1 MPKTVAILT
10 SEPPNMPG
18 GVEHVVRELATGLE
32 ARGYEALVLHRENA
46 APPWLR
52 HPKSRLARG
61 LADFLLSWYLG
72 RRLLSFADHD
82 LAAVI
87 TNGPIGWYVPRIN
100 GNSVSKIHMYHG
112 TYRGQADAIRPFITY
127 KGYLKLKWWDS
138 MVLEKACGAGKQI
151 LCNSDQT
158 REEVER
164 FFGHHA
170 VTTWPPLDT
179 SHFTPLGQASC
190 RRILGLPEGNPVGL
204 FVGSTQPTKGFPMVQ
219 TLIRSLP
226 NIRWLLALRG
236 SIPDDLA
243 GNHQVH
249 IVPNAGYDM
258 LPTLYNA
265 ANFAVFPSAYESFGY
280 ALTEALAC
288 GTPVIAAP
296 GGASRSFLHQPPLDS
311 LLIEDAADVDAY
323 IAATCKVLSDPPRYR
338 ESVVRN
344 ARPRIVETMALENW
358 WPRFLEVARL

>member
-1 MPKTVAILT
+1 MPSTVAILT
-10 SEPPNMPG
+10 SEAPTTPG
-18 GVEHVVRELATGLE
+18 GVEHVVRELVKGLKH
-32 ARGYEALVLHRENA
+32 RGYEVLVLHRGNA
-46 APPWLR
+46 TPPWMR
-52 HPKSRLARG
+52 HPKARFG
-61 LADFLLSWYLG
+61 KHLHDALVSWYLG
-72 RRLLSFADHD
+72 RRLRDFAGNG

-87 TNGPIGWYVPRIN
+87 SNGPVGWYVPQSSRRGI
-100 GNSVSKIHMYHG
+100 KKLHIYHG
-112 TYRGQADAIRPFITY
+112 TYRGQAEAIRPFITY

-151 LCNSDQT
+151 FCNSDQT